1 MKTKTSLRTN
11 SVNRSKTEQRV
22 TAYCIAGR
30 KLAIACMAAALVMIV
45 RVPPLYAPQR
55 EKPEKLSIDG
65 LTWNST
71 AQGFLVELSALFGIA
86 TAGEGAGFS
95 LSTLVVIFDLDGNP
109 IVVLGPQVDPVVS
122 RDGTTGDGEHFVSLV
137 PQFVPCGSCAEI
149 DDQVLVTF
157 VTEVLNPDGETIAT
171 ASARGEFEIP

>member
-1 MKTKTSLRTN
+1 MKAKTSHRTN

-45 RVPPLYAPQR
+45 WVPPLYAPPPR

-95 LSTLVVIFDLDGNP
+95 LSTLVVIFNLDGNP
-109 IVVLGPQVDPVVS
+109 IDVLGPQVNPVVLL
-122 RDGTTGDGEHFVSLV
+122 DGRTGDGEHFVSLV

-149 DDQVLVTF
+149 DD
-157 VTEVLNPDGETIAT
+157 EVLNPDDETIAT